1 MTYRRSTI
9 TFDHHETWSGT
20 LHKVCSEWYSC
31 SMFYAPC
38 PMRILGID
46 PGTAIVGW
54 AVLETDS
61 RATVPVAYGHI
72 STSSK
77 LDLSRRLLEISTDLK
92 AIIEEHRPD
101 EASVEEL
108 FFFKNVTTAMSVS
121 HARGVIL
128 LTLESLNVRMFEY
141 TPLQVKQSLTGY
153 GRAEKKQVQIMVK
166 NILKLP
172 AIPKPDDT
180 ADALALAICHLHS
193 RRFVALR

>member
-1 MTYRRSTI
+1 
-9 TFDHHETWSGT
+9 
-20 LHKVCSEWYSC
+20 
-31 SMFYAPC
+31 
-38 PMRILGID
+38 MRILGID

-54 AVLETDS
+54 AVLETNAHS
-61 RATVPVAYGHI
+61 AIPIAYGHI
-72 STSSK
+72 STSPK
-77 LDLSRRLLEISTDLK
+77 HPLSQRLFEISADLK

-108 FFFKNVTTAMSVS
+108 FFFKNVTTAMAVS

-153 GRAEKKQVQIMVK
+153 GRAEKKQVQVMVK

-193 RRFVALR
+193 RRLGTL